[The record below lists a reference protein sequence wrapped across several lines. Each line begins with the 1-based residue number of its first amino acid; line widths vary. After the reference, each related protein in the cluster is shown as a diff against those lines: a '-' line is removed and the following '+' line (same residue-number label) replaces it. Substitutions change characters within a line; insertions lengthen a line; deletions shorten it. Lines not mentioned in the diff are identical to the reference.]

1 MAKKKDKN
9 SADEK
14 PKVNKEL
21 EGFDIKIDSFGEIQ
35 SSLPIDKINEFL
47 NKNVDDKKLR
57 DRDDI
62 EEWKSGQPEEEKDEN
77 EEGED

>member
-1 MAKKKDKN
+1 MAKKKGK
-9 SADEK
+9 APQEEK
-14 PKVNKEL
+14 AKVNKDL
-21 EGFDIKIDSFGEIQ
+21 EGFDIRIDSFGEIQ

-62 EEWKSGQPEEEKDEN
+62 GDLKEGTTEEK
-77 EEGED
+77 ED

>member
-1 MAKKKDKN
+1 MAKKKGK
-9 SADEK
+9 SVQEEK
-14 PKVNKEL
+14 AKVNKDL

-62 EEWKSGQPEEEKDEN
+62 EDWKEGNPEEGKK
-77 EEGED
+77 